1 MSNHKRKTDEHDIA
15 IHKKVALQKKHVD
28 LIISNATQV
37 ATVRGHSGTPAVG
50 AQMDQPGII
59 ENASIAVLDDK
70 IISVGKS
77 DEILPRYEPEDYI
90 DATGKVVTPGFIDAH
105 THFVFA
111 GSRENELEMKTKGS
125 GYMEILQSGGGIL
138 STVRDTRAAS
148 EDELLTIGKR
158 RGMCLLKHGVTTIEG
173 KSGYGLT
180 LPDEIKILE
189 VMKRLNT
196 ETPLTVIPTFLG
208 AHALPPEF
216 SGRKSDYV
224 RTICEEWIPEIQKRQ
239 LARFCDV
246 FCEKDVFELSD
257 SRKILEAGKKFGLL
271 PKIHADELYALGGT
285 ELAAEIAAVTAD
297 HLLQASPAGLTKL
310 KTAGTIAVLSPAT
323 PLTLMTEKYANARG
337 MIQQSIPIALGSDL
351 NPSCWIENHQLI
363 IALACYKLR
372 MTPAEALV
380 AATINAAHSIRMA
393 HTIGSIEPGKKADLL
408 ILDVKDYRSLAN
420 RFGSN
425 LVDTVVKNGRVEVRQ
440 DNLLTPTSES

>member
-1 MSNHKRKTDEHDIA
+1 MP
-15 IHKKVALQKKHVD
+15 KKHVD
-28 LIISNATQV
+28 LIISNATQA
-37 ATVRGHSGTPAVG
+37 ATVRGHSATPAVG
-50 AQMDQPGII
+50 AQMDEPGII
-59 ENASIAVLDDK
+59 ENASIAILGNK

-77 DEILPRYEPEDYI
+77 DEIFSQYESEDYI
-90 DATGKVVTPGFIDAH
+90 NATGKVVTPGFIDAH

-111 GSRENELEMKTKGS
+111 GSRENELEMKIKGA
-125 GYMEILQSGGGIL
+125 GYMEILHSGGGIL
-138 STVRDTRAAS
+138 RTVRDTRAAS
-148 EDELLTIGKR
+148 EDELLTISKR
-158 RGMCLLKHGVTTIEG
+158 RGMLLLKHGATTIEG

-189 VMKRLNT
+189 VMRRLNK
-196 ETPLTVIPTFLG
+196 ETPLTIVATFLG

-216 SGRKSDYV
+216 SGCKSEYV
-224 RTICEEWIPEIQKRQ
+224 RTLCDEWIPEIAKRQ

-257 SRKILEAGKKFGLL
+257 SRKILDAGKRFGLL

-285 ELAAEIAAVTAD
+285 ELAAEVTAVTAD
-297 HLLQASPAGLTKL
+297 HLLHASPVGLAKL
-310 KTAGTIAVLSPAT
+310 KVAGTIAVLSPAT
-323 PLTLMTEKYANARG
+323 PLTLMTEKYADARG

-393 HTIGSIEPGKKADLL
+393 DEIGSIEPGKKADLL
-408 ILDVKDYRSLAN
+408 ILDMKDYRSLAN

-425 LVDTVVKNGRVEVRQ
+425 MVDTVIKNGRVEVREG
-440 DNLLTPTSES
+440 NLLTQPSES